1 MRSPKNSHWMFLH
14 ALGQLQWRS
23 LCFVFDFFFDSI
35 FFYCGHRISFF
46 FRPLASLRDGFWAV
60 FFLLGVVV
68 IGRFF
73 IGAPCGAA
81 IFTGPMTCRFAV
93 LPSFTGFYRVLLPFF
108 SIFTD
113 SYLVYRVLPS
123 YTRFSWFLPS
133 LPSFTEYY
141 LVFFRSFEPI
151 LTVFGLFFTD
161 SYLVYRVLASWHLVW
176 LVFTQFYRVL
186 VGFTGFYLVLLGI
199 TGFYLVLLGFTEF
212 YFVSDGALGGPI
224 SIERHWWVH
233 SIDGMVRRGFYR
245 VVYRVFG
252 GGGSRDPVGP
262 QSNYTPSSWRWRRRL
277 APRRLVHLVDDDNTH
292 THTHTHSEKKRKKS
306 QKLSGHDPIFFHF

>member
-1 MRSPKNSHWMFLH
+1 MKWKWRKDKNPVTGFARLFLSFFPSFFLSFFLSFIPSCSLH
-14 ALGQLQWRS
+14 FCFLFVCGPADAIAKKFALNVFARLRATAMTAPF
-23 LCFVFDFFFDSI
+23 LFVFGFFFDSVC
-35 FFYCGHRISFF
+35 FYCGHRISFF
-46 FRPLASLRDGFWAV
+46 SASGVVAWRILSC

-186 VGFTGFYLVLLGI
+186 LGFTGFYLVLLG
-199 TGFYLVLLGFTEF
+199 FFLVLLGFT
-212 YFVSDGALGGPI
+212 
-224 SIERHWWVH
+224 
-233 SIDGMVRRGFYR
+233 
-245 VVYRVFG
+245 
-252 GGGSRDPVGP
+252 
-262 QSNYTPSSWRWRRRL
+262 
-277 APRRLVHLVDDDNTH
+277 
-292 THTHTHSEKKRKKS
+292 
-306 QKLSGHDPIFFHF
+306 